1 MIPNRVLLKAYQS
14 KRADRDC
21 VAHRVALALAEVES
35 TEQRKDYLSAVHGQR
50 EGELAVA
57 KAQLDILEELLDR
70 RGLSDIEDD
79 GGYHRAVYA
88 DELVAL
94 TIAEGQTNQMKE
106 VMDSWASWSDDDE
119 SSDEDRKLLFMGLLS
134 SDDDP
139 NF

>member
-1 MIPNRVLLKAYQS
+1 
-14 KRADRDC
+14 
-21 VAHRVALALAEVES
+21 
-35 TEQRKDYLSAVHGQR
+35 
-50 EGELAVA
+50 
-57 KAQLDILEELLDR
+57 LDR

-79 GGYHRAVYA
+79 SGYHHAVYA

-106 VMDSWASWSDDDE
+106 VVDSRASWSDDDE
-119 SSDEDRKLLFMGLLS
+119 SSDEDRKLLFTGLLS

>member
-1 MIPNRVLLKAYQS
+1 M
-14 KRADRDC
+14 
-21 VAHRVALALAEVES
+21 
-35 TEQRKDYLSAVHGQR
+35 
-50 EGELAVA
+50 
-57 KAQLDILEELLDR
+57 DR

-106 VMDSWASWSDDDE
+106 VVDSRASWSDDDE
-119 SSDEDRKLLFMGLLS
+119 SSDEDRKLLFTGLLS

>member
-1 MIPNRVLLKAYQS
+1 MIPDRVLLKAYQS
-14 KRADRDC
+14 KQVDRDC
-21 VAHRVALALAEVES
+21 VAHCVALTLAEVES
-35 TEQRKDYLSAVHGQR
+35 TERHKDYLSAVHGQC

-70 RGLSDIEDD
+70 HGLSDIEDD
-79 GGYHRAVYA
+79 GGYYCAVYA

-106 VMDSWASWSDDDE
+106 VVDSWASWSDDDE